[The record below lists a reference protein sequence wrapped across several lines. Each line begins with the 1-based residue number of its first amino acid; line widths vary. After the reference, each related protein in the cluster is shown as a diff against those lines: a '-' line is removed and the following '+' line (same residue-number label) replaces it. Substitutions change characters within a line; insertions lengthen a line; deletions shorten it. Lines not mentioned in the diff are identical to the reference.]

1 MANVSGFVVN
11 CLGTKS
17 IALENRKLKYSS
29 RQSLGTVSRYFV
41 SRKMKWNTWPQKL
54 ATDSSSSATSRC
66 CVAASRWVT
75 CQLRVLVA
83 SPARDLLQLFHQA
96 TTDDRKVFGFQFL
109 QNGTVLC
116 SDAPFSTVWPRIT
129 LEETKNLTTC
139 LMWRSSLLCSFNS
152 MTLHPSNTICSAW
165 IFPTLS

>member
-1 MANVSGFVVN
+1 MLKCLFCYYPKGKQKLQFNLNHCFHFGNTWRMANVSGFVVN

-109 QNGTVLC
+109 QNVGNLIL
-116 SDAPFSTVWPRIT
+116 STT
-129 LEETKNLTTC
+129 LT
-139 LMWRSSLLCSFNS
+139 
-152 MTLHPSNTICSAW
+152 
-165 IFPTLS
+165 